1 MRDNFTPDRDD
12 EEKDAILPVEEE
24 GEEAEPIVL
33 TDEEGN
39 EYDLDLL
46 DVIEYEGDNYAVL
59 YPSDDAE
66 VDSDQE
72 EGVVILKVTP
82 YEDGSAE
89 FDGVEDTQ
97 ILDAVFEIFMENLR
111 QAFDEEE

>member
-46 DVIEYEGDNYAVL
+46 DVIEYEGNDYAVL
-59 YPSDDAE
+59 YPTDDAE
-66 VDSDQE
+66 VDSNEE
-72 EGVVILKVTP
+72 EGVVIMKVTP

-89 FDGVEDTQ
+89 FEGVEDVA

-111 QAFDEEE
+111 EAFDEEA

>member
-1 MRDNFTPDRDD
+1 MNDNFTPDMDG
-12 EEKDAILPVEEE
+12 EEMEPIILTDEE
-24 GEEAEPIVL
+24 GEEAESIVL

>member
-1 MRDNFTPDRDD
+1 MNDNFTPDRD
-12 EEKDAILPVEEE
+12 
-24 GEEAEPIVL
+24 GEEMEPIIL

-39 EYDLDLL
+39 EYFLDLL
-46 DVIEYEGDNYAVL
+46 DVIEYQGDNYAVL

-66 VDSDQE
+66 VDSDEE

-89 FDGVEDTQ
+89 FDSVEDTE
-97 ILDAVFEIFMENLR
+97 ILDAVFEMFMENLR